1 LTIGMVTLVSLVAF
15 EAVAVTTAMPTVTK
29 ALNGLALYG
38 LAFGGALAAGVVG
51 MVVSGGW
58 SDAKG
63 PAAPVWAG
71 LGAFG
76 AGLLVAGLAPTMG
89 ALVAG
94 RIAQGFGGG
103 LVAVALYV
111 VVGRVYPERLH
122 PRLFAAFAGAWVV
135 PSVAGP
141 SVSGLIVEHAGWRW
155 VFLGVVLVSVPA
167 VLLVR
172 PALRGLSAPS
182 TGSERAFR
190 RARFGP
196 IGLALGAAV
205 SVGLLHV
212 GGQRFRDQHPGG
224 ENLGGEHI
232 GGLADGILGL
242 GLIGVALAGLVV
254 FAPRLLPRGAF
265 AARSGLPSVVLLR
278 GLAGAAFMQ
287 ADVFLPLMLSRERGF
302 SPSAAGLTL
311 TVGGVAWF
319 AGSWYQG
326 RWGQRLAP
334 ALRLRIGLALIAAG
348 ITTAALCVAPAV
360 PVAVCVA
367 GWALGGLGM
376 GISYPTMSA
385 LTLRLSAPGTQGAN
399 SSALQLSD
407 SLFSTT
413 MLAIGGTLFAAWVPS
428 SPTAAYLSGYV
439 IAGALA
445 LTGVVLAARTREP
458 APAEA
463 VPPKAVPPRT
473 EAPRTE
479 PPRTEPLHTGPLH
492 TGPLHTGPLTSA
504 SGDRAGAT
512 T

>member
-63 PAAPVWAG
+63 PAAPMWAG
-71 LGAFG
+71 LGAFA

-155 VFLGVVLVSVPA
+155 VFLGVVLVSIPA

-224 ENLGGEHI
+224 ENLGGENLGGEHI

-254 FAPRLLPRGAF
+254 FTPRLLPRGAF

-473 EAPRTE
+473 E
-479 PPRTEPLHTGPLH
+479 PPRTEPLHTGPL
-492 TGPLHTGPLTSA
+492 TSA
-504 SGDRAGAT
+504 SDDRAGAT

>member
-63 PAAPVWAG
+63 PAAPMWAG
-71 LGAFG
+71 MGAFG
-76 AGLLVAGLAPTMG
+76 AGLVVAGLAPTMG

-155 VFLGVVLVSVPA
+155 VFLGVVLVSIPA

-172 PALRGLSAPS
+172 PALHGLSAPS
-182 TGSERAFR
+182 IGSERAFR
-190 RARFGP
+190 QARFGP

-224 ENLGGEHI
+224 ENLGGENLGGEHI

-254 FAPRLLPRGAF
+254 FTPRLLPRGAF

-479 PPRTEPLHTGPLH
+479 P
-492 TGPLHTGPLTSA
+492 LHTGPLTSA
-504 SGDRAGAT
+504 SDDRAGAT